1 LSYEAENGMKLGHEG
16 HLNTRKKFP
25 KKFFSILKISL
36 SILDELK
43 EPRFW
48 GKRGKSVESKGLE
61 PCIQSKIGGR

>member
-1 LSYEAENGMKLGHEG
+1 LSYEAKNGMKLGYEG

-36 SILDELK
+36 LILDELK

-48 GKRGKSVESKGLE
+48 GKREKIRRIKGARAMYSV
-61 PCIQSKIGGR
+61 QDWR